1 MNAAL
6 QKLWQLAYCTL
17 HTETVATS
25 LLYLTYSC
33 KEQALSSSRQRRCW
47 TIRTNAPLHK
57 HSHSRQNRQ
66 LPTRSQNYPPVLLSN
81 ANYRFPANAR
91 ILSHLNPIDTFRRY
105 SVKIHIN
112 IILLPASRSFMRFSS
127 FRFPGSYFVIIAY
140 FLFVPNF
147 IKVPFSLL
155 LDPQL
160 TIFFPIT
167 SEA

>member
-127 FRFPGSYFVIIAY
+127 FRFPDQNSERISHFPHVYCMFV
-140 FLFVPNF
+140 LNF
-147 IKVPFSLL
+147 SH
-155 LDPQL
+155 Q
-160 TIFFPIT
+160 
-167 SEA
+167 